1 MIKYL
6 FCYIGFAK
14 QADPMSQKGISF
26 RLNSQIT
33 SIAILIIAA
42 IVFINYNFS
51 KKMLIGKIE
60 EGAINQSN
68 LVISQISRI
77 TIGTEEIARN
87 VSHQVFYFRKNND
100 LDLLSKQITASNNIL
115 ESIDIEL
122 FDYQKKH
129 ILEFTSDQQGK
140 SYSDQDSI
148 RINQYVRKLREEN
161 AGPDV
166 GFWSDSTFSKL
177 DKTHMHAS
185 YIMPFYNP
193 ETKEI
198 AGIIDC
204 QISVNQLNKLLSEI
218 KIGEQGYAFII
229 DKSGN
234 FLTHPRNDWI
244 LSKNLFDKPSVYFS
258 GNIDAI
264 ESKIKSGGRGVGYGI
279 SQYLNNQNAW
289 FYYAPLSNSNW
300 TVIIVFPEKEL
311 FKEIDDG
318 FQKIILVSGIG
329 LLLLFLLNIFI
340 FKKVLD
346 PLIRITHAIQRFSS
360 IPGKE
365 RKSKNEINML
375 ADSLEDW
382 QAKYG
387 ILIKDQRKTAS
398 DKLKF
403 EKELKSAQEIQ
414 LNIVPSGKP
423 AFQDH
428 PEIDLYAILKPA
440 EIIGGDLYDYFF
452 IDETHLLIAIGDVSG
467 KGIPASLF
475 MAIASTLIKTNA
487 KILSAKDI
495 VSMVNNELS
504 ERNSNQYFV
513 TLFLGILDIRSGLM
527 DYCNAAHN
535 YPYIL
540 RADGSLQTLS
550 KSHGLP
556 LGIYKNKIYKS
567 TTIELQSDDTMIL
580 YTDGVINS
588 SDVNNKHY
596 GIEKLEKNVQNL
608 TGISSEEVVSR
619 LLKSIV
625 IYEGENRQ
633 ADDIS
638 IMAIKYLH
646 KTENQ
651 A

>member
-1 MIKYL
+1 
-6 FCYIGFAK
+6 
-14 QADPMSQKGISF
+14 MSQKGISF

-42 IVFINYNFS
+42 IVYINYNFS
-51 KKMLIGKIE
+51 RKILIGKIE

-87 VSHQVFYFRKNND
+87 VSHQVFYFKKHND
-100 LDLLSKQITASNNIL
+100 LDLLLKQVAASNNII
-115 ESIDIEL
+115 EGIDIEL
-122 FDYQKKH
+122 FDHQKKH
-129 ILEFTSDQQGK
+129 ILKFTSNQQG
-140 SYSDQDSI
+140 SSFCDQDSM
-148 RINQYVRKLREEN
+148 RINQYARKLRNEN

-166 GFWSDSTFSKL
+166 GFWSDPSFSKL
-177 DKTHMHAS
+177 DMLHMLTS
-185 YIMPFYNP
+185 YIMPVYDPN
-193 ETKEI
+193 TKEI
-198 AGIIDC
+198 AGIIAC

-218 KIGEQGYAFII
+218 KIGEKGYAFII
-229 DKSGN
+229 DKAGN
-234 FLTHPRNDWI
+234 YLTHPRNDWI
-244 LSKNLFDKPSVYFS
+244 LSKNLFDKPSINFLE
-258 GNIDAI
+258 NIEEI
-264 ESKIKSGGRGVGYGI
+264 ESNIKNGGRGAGYGV
-279 SQYLNNQNAW
+279 SQYLNNQKAW

-311 FKEIDDG
+311 FREIYLG

-346 PLIRITHAIQRFSS
+346 PLIRVTQAIQGLSS

-365 RKSKNEINML
+365 RKSKNEIKML
-375 ADSLEDW
+375 AASLEDW

-387 ILIKDQRKTAS
+387 LLIKNQRKTAS

-403 EKELKSAQEIQ
+403 EKELMSAQEIQ
-414 LNIVPSGKP
+414 LNIVPTGKP
-423 AFQDH
+423 AFQNH
-428 PEIDLYAILKPA
+428 PEIDLFAILKPA

-495 VSMVNNELS
+495 VSSVNNELS

-513 TLFLGILDIRSGLM
+513 TLFLGILDVSSGMM

-556 LGIYKNKIYKS
+556 LGIYKDKIYKS
-567 TTIELQSDDTMIL
+567 NTLKLQAGDTLIL

-596 GIEKLEKNVQNL
+596 GIEKLEKNIQNL
-608 TGISSEEVVSR
+608 TDLSSEEVVSR
-619 LLKSIV
+619 LVKSIV
-625 IYEGENRQ
+625 IYEGENHQ

-638 IMAIKYLH
+638 IMAIKYLN

-651 A
+651 T

>member
-1 MIKYL
+1 
-6 FCYIGFAK
+6 
-14 QADPMSQKGISF
+14 
-26 RLNSQIT
+26 
-33 SIAILIIAA
+33 
-42 IVFINYNFS
+42 
-51 KKMLIGKIE
+51 MLIGKIE

-87 VSHQVFYFRKNND
+87 VSHQVFYFLRNDD
-100 LDLLSKQITASNNIL
+100 LDILLAHVTRSNNIL
-115 ESIDIEL
+115 KSIDVEL
-122 FDYQKKH
+122 FDTKKKH
-129 ILEFTSDQQGK
+129 VIKFTSNQEGQQNC
-140 SYSDQDSI
+140 DADSI
-148 RINQYVRKLREEN
+148 VINQYIRKLKKDN
-161 AGPDV
+161 PGMDV
-166 GFWSDSTFSKL
+166 GFWSDPIYNKSNTANML
-177 DKTHMHAS
+177 AS
-185 YIMPFYNP
+185 YIMPVYNP
-193 ETKEI
+193 ENKEI
-198 AGIIDC
+198 AGIVSC
-204 QISVNQLNKLLSEI
+204 QISINQLKKILSDI
-218 KIGEQGYAFII
+218 KIGEKGYAFII
-229 DKSGN
+229 DKAGN
-234 FLTHPRNDWI
+234 YLTHPKNEWI
-244 LSKNLFDKPSVYFS
+244 LNRNLFEKPSVNLI
-258 GNIDAI
+258 GNIKEI
-264 ESKIKSGGRGVGYGI
+264 ESRIKSGGRGAGYGV
-279 SQYLNNQNAW
+279 SQYLNNQKAW

-311 FKEIDDG
+311 FREIYSG
-318 FQKIILVSGIG
+318 FQKIIVVSGIG
-329 LLLLFLLNIFI
+329 ILILFLLNIFV

-387 ILIKDQRKTAS
+387 VLIKDQRKTAS
-398 DKLKF
+398 EKLKF

-414 LNIVPSGKP
+414 LNIVPSGNP
-423 AFQDH
+423 VFLDH

-452 IDETHLLIAIGDVSG
+452 IDQTHLLIAIGDVSG

-487 KILSAKDI
+487 NILSSKEI
-495 VSMVNNELS
+495 VSKVNNELS

-513 TLFLGILDIRSGLM
+513 TLFLGILDIRSGIM

-535 YPYIL
+535 FPYIL
-540 RADGSLQTLS
+540 RSDGSLHTLS

-556 LGIYKNKIYKS
+556 LGIYKDKIYKNN
-567 TTIELQSDDTMIL
+567 TFEFQPGDMMIL

-588 SDVNNKHY
+588 SDMNNKHY
-596 GIEKLEKNVQNL
+596 GIEKLEKNIQNL
-608 TGISSEEVVSR
+608 SDLTTEEVVSQ

-625 IYEGENRQ
+625 IYEGENQQ

-638 IMAIKYLH
+638 IMALKYLN
-646 KTENQ
+646 KAKNQ